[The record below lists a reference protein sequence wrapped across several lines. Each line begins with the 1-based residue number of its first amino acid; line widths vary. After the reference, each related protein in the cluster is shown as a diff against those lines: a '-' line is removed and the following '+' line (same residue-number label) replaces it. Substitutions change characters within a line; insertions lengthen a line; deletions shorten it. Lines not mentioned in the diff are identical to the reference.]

1 VPVGRGVPVG
11 ATELVGVGD
20 TELVGVAFAVGVGV
34 GVGDGVRVARIVGL
48 GEAVWCGLVGAAVR
62 ELEWCTAGF
71 VPGAGGLT
79 SR

>member
-1 VPVGRGVPVG
+1 MPVGRGVPVG

-20 TELVGVAFAVGVGV
+20 AELVGVAFAVGV

-48 GEAVWCGLVGAAVR
+48 GEAVWCGLVGAVVR
-62 ELEWCTAGF
+62 EAEWCTVCF
-71 VPGAGGLT
+71 SPGAGGLT